1 MTNAVILA
9 RVMICRLQFTRQ
21 TIAAAAGVD
30 CWWFLCEENQWHE
43 AVCSISCTDDS
54 VLAKPLFGLYITV

>member
-30 CWWFLCEENQWHE
+30 C
-43 AVCSISCTDDS
+43 
-54 VLAKPLFGLYITV
+54 